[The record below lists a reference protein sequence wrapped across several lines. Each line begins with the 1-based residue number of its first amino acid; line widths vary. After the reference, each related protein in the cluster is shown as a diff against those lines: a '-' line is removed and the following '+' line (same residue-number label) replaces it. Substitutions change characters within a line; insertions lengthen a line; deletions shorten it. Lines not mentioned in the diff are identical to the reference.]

1 MLNYFQSTKEKSS
14 DKNIRDI
21 IKRIKKGDTALKES
35 FLSDYKPF
43 VLKTVSQITGKYID
57 PEDSEEFS
65 IGFLAFN
72 EAIDN
77 FNESS
82 NGNFFSFSKQNI
94 KWKLTN
100 YFYKVSK
107 DSIVYPFT
115 YFENENTG
123 DFDERYLKVDSSD
136 IFKKIELKEQIA
148 SFEKNLREF
157 DISFEDLITDGPR
170 HKDSKKLLIS
180 VAKEIMSREELFNKM
195 IKSRNI
201 PISDLLKF
209 VSVSRRTIE
218 RNRKFIIAAS
228 LIFKEDFD
236 FLRDI

>member
-1 MLNYFQSTKEKSS
+1 MLNYFHSIKEKSS

-21 IKRIKKGDTALKES
+21 IKRIKKGDTALKED

-43 VLKTVSQITGKYID
+43 VLKTVSQITGKYINAD
-57 PEDSEEFS
+57 DSEEFS

-77 FNESS
+77 FNESI

-100 YFYKVSK
+100 YYHKVSK
-107 DSIVYPFT
+107 DSKVYPFT
-115 YFENENTG
+115 YFENETTG
-123 DFDERYLKVDSSD
+123 EFEEKYLRIDSSD
-136 IFKKIELKEQIA
+136 VFKKVELKEQIA
-148 SFEKNLREF
+148 HFEKKLKEF
-157 DISFEDLITDGPR
+157 DISFEDLIMDGPK
-170 HKDSKKLLIS
+170 HKDSKKLLLG
-180 VAKEIMSREELFNKM
+180 VAKEITLREELFNKM
-195 IKSRNI
+195 VKYKNI
-201 PISDLLKF
+201 PIADLMKF

-228 LIFKEDFD
+228 LIYEEDFD